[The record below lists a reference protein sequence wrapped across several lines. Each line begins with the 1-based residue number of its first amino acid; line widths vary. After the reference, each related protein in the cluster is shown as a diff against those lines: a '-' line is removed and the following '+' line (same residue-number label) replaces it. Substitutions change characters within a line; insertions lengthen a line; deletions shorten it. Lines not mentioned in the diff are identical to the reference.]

1 MLATVVTVVGTHD
14 LAKGVLVGVM
24 LSGVFFAGK
33 VAKLFHVRST
43 LTADGEERVYQV
55 EGQVFFASA
64 ESFVAAFDFAET
76 LSRVT
81 IDVTQAHLWD
91 ITAVGAL
98 DKVVLKYRRQGV
110 EVSVIGVNAA
120 SAHMLDRFA
129 LHDKEH
135 AAFSAPGGAPG
146 AH

>member
-1 MLATVVTVVGTHD
+1 MVYL
-14 LAKGVLVGVM
+14 
-24 LSGVFFAGK
+24 
-33 VAKLFHVRST
+33 
-43 LTADGEERVYQV
+43 DGFQ
-55 EGQVFFASA
+55 
-64 ESFVAAFDFAET
+64 AFDRQTRLAGDET
-76 LSRVT
+76 LRKVT

-98 DKVVLKYRRQGV
+98 DKIVLKYRRQGV
-110 EVSVIGVNAA
+110 EIAVIGVNEA

-135 AAFSAPGGAPG
+135 ASFSGS